1 MRAFSIIVDARDIPK
16 MTICALVLLLM
27 AAPAFAADAAT
38 IHGAVYEWYT
48 FEPLDDVLIEV
59 NSTPSQSMVA
69 KHGIYSMKLGTG
81 DYLITAKYYQN
92 STLTAYIGEE
102 ISITDDGDY
111 ILDLLLLPA
120 YVEDETVSD
129 DLEQI
134 TESFEEGAQ
143 VLEEEKGSSIQTIA
157 VILVLAIVAAAY
169 LLRRN
174 RSKKEEDST
183 IETKDPVQDLA
194 CVDEDGS
201 EIDVNKGRTGYTHR
215 GTDDE
220 TGAGARP
227 LPEDLQEIVDMI
239 RTNGG
244 RITQKDLRTRLR
256 YSEAKVSLMVA
267 DLENRGCIEKFK
279 KGRGNVIIIPE
290 EHE

>member
-1 MRAFSIIVDARDIPK
+1 M
-16 MTICALVLLLM
+16 LM
-27 AAPAFAADAAT
+27 AAPVFAADAAT

-48 FEPLDDVLIEV
+48 FEPLENVLIEV

-69 KHGIYSMKLGTG
+69 KHGIYSLKLGTG

-92 STLTAYIGEE
+92 STLTAYTEEE

-111 ILDLLLLPA
+111 ILDLLLLPT
-120 YVEDETVSD
+120 YGEDETVPD
-129 DLEQI
+129 HLEQM

-143 VLEEEKGSSIQTIA
+143 ILEEDEVSSTQTIA
-157 VILVLAIVAAAY
+157 VILVLTFVVVAF
-169 LLRRN
+169 LLYRN
-174 RSKKEEDST
+174 RSKKEEGST
-183 IETKDPVQDLA
+183 IKTNDPAQDLIY
-194 CVDEDGS
+194 VDEDGS
-201 EIDVNKGRTGYTHR
+201 EIDVDVGNNGGNDRTTNKKGENGEES
-215 GTDDE
+215 DDE
-220 TGAGARP
+220 TATGDVTRNRT
-227 LPEDLQEIVDMI
+227 LPEDLQEIVDII

-267 DLENRGCIEKFK
+267 DLENRGCIEKFR
-279 KGRGNVIIIPE
+279 KGRGNVIIIPK